1 MTRRTATLAAA
12 ALLALTGVAQ
22 AGKIRF
28 GSDLKAPA
36 NLAETHPVDS
46 AFWQTAFPDGR
57 QVTAPAKGKVA
68 TVKIKG
74 TAIKHD
80 GKAPV
85 TLFHFQ
91 VLHHIAGGKV
101 KVSLTSGGFHVP
113 VGGDPNRITTFHP
126 VNLCVKKGDSV
137 SFSDVGGYNHKHYP
151 NGTPF
156 QVFSSVVGHGAAHH
170 RHGDDD
176 GKRRGVWSGLN
187 SWAPPYSRMAG
198 HVKAVPRFERLR

>member
-1 MTRRTATLAAA
+1 MTARTATLAVA

-22 AGKIRF
+22 ADKIRF

-36 NLAETHPVDS
+36 NLSEAHPVDS

-126 VNLCVKKGDSV
+126 VNVCVKKGDSV

-156 QVFSSVVGHGAAHH
+156 QVFSSVIGSTTKRFTKSGGISNGSTFKGKPRQGEELLMRMVLVTGHDA
-170 RHGDDD
+170 
-176 GKRRGVWSGLN
+176 GVC
-187 SWAPPYSRMAG
+187 
-198 HVKAVPRFERLR
+198 K

>member
-36 NLAETHPVDS
+36 NLAEAHPVDS

-126 VNLCVKKGDSV
+126 VNVCVKKGDSV

-156 QVFSSVVGHGAAHH
+156 QVFSSVIGSTTKRFTKSGGISNGSTFKGKPRQGEELLMRMVLVTGHDA
-170 RHGDDD
+170 
-176 GKRRGVWSGLN
+176 GVC
-187 SWAPPYSRMAG
+187 
-198 HVKAVPRFERLR
+198 K

>member
-1 MTRRTATLAAA
+1 MTRRAAALAAA

-22 AGKIRF
+22 ANKIRF

-36 NLAETHPVDS
+36 NLAEAHPVDS

-113 VGGDPNRITTFHP
+113 VGGDPNRVTTFHP

-137 SFSDVGGYNHKHYP
+137 AFSDVGGYNHNHYP

-156 QVFSSVVGHGAAHH
+156 QVFSSVIGSTTKRFTKSGGI
-170 RHGDDD
+170 RNGSTFK
-176 GKRRGVWSGLN
+176 GKPRQDEELLMRMVLVTGQDAGVC
-187 SWAPPYSRMAG
+187 
-198 HVKAVPRFERLR
+198 K

>member
-1 MTRRTATLAAA
+1 VTGRAAGLAAA
-12 ALLALTGVAQ
+12 PLLALTGVAQ
-22 AGKIRF
+22 ANKIRF

-36 NLAETHPVDS
+36 NLAEAHPVDS

-57 QVTAPAKGKVA
+57 RVTAPAKGKVA

-74 TAIKHD
+74 TAVKHD

-91 VLHHIAGGKV
+91 VLHPITGGKV

-113 VGGDPNRITTFHP
+113 VGGDPNRITTYHP
-126 VNLCVKKGDSV
+126 VNLCVKRGDYV

-151 NGTPF
+151 HGTPF
-156 QVFSSVVGHGAAHH
+156 RVFSSVVGSTTKRFTKSGIGNGSTFKGTA
-170 RHGDDD
+170 RQGEELLMRMVLVT
-176 GKRRGVWSGLN
+176 GKDAGVC
-187 SWAPPYSRMAG
+187 
-198 HVKAVPRFERLR
+198 K

>member
-1 MTRRTATLAAA
+1 MRARTATLAAA

-22 AGKIRF
+22 ADKIRF

-36 NLAETHPVDS
+36 NLAEAHPVDS

-57 QVTAPAKGKVA
+57 RVTAPAKGKVA

-156 QVFSSVVGHGAAHH
+156 QVFSSVVGSTTSI
-170 RHGDDD
+170 
-176 GKRRGVWSGLN
+176 KRVPHCPHNSSPNGLT
-187 SWAPPYSRMAG
+187 ARQ
-198 HVKAVPRFERLR
+198 R